1 MRNHTACQVE
11 PCDVFTSMHKGSQS
25 QHVYI
30 DIFSVVAS
38 LLGASLAGKRG
49 HCESVRLESGT
60 GEGKYDK
67 CTRFPRWRIESSIET
82 ECERGLALEK

>member
-1 MRNHTACQVE
+1 MTLAELEKSHSLSVE
-11 PCDVFTSMHKGSQS
+11 PCDVFTSMDKGSQS

-49 HCESVRLESGT
+49 HCESVRPESGT
-60 GEGKYDK
+60 GEEKYEVHQVP
-67 CTRFPRWRIESSIET
+67 T
-82 ECERGLALEK
+82 LENRKQH